1 MNCPACQHQDTKVID
16 SRESENGLAIRRRRE
31 CEACDFRFTTLER
44 IEVLNLE
51 VVKKSGGLRTVPQ
64 IFIDDYHVGGYDDL
78 AALDD
83 NGELE
88 RLLDL

>member
-1 MNCPACQHQDTKVID
+1 MKQVIIYSSSNCSFCIMAKELM
-16 SRESENGLAIRRRRE
+16 ESKGIAYKEFLV
-31 CEACDFRFTTLER
+31 ER
-44 IEVLNLE
+44 NPELVLE

-78 AALDD
+78 AALDN

>member
-1 MNCPACQHQDTKVID
+1 MKQVIIYSSSNCSFCIMAKELM
-16 SRESENGLAIRRRRE
+16 ESKGIVYKEFLV
-31 CEACDFRFTTLER
+31 ER
-44 IEVLNLE
+44 NPELVLE

-78 AALDD
+78 AALDN